1 MSISAPS
8 SLHHVKTVEVRR
20 KPTARIRIDRLLNA
34 RYGGTQ
40 GHRRGCNFSAR
51 VAVVTARPDIV
62 LLGPEWPTRALLRAQ
77 LAEEG
82 YNVLATDMWPIPR
95 QYLRSDTKPR
105 AMLIDLQ
112 GLPHPRAVLDEVRY
126 LIPPADVVVLASM
139 ATIPIDEL
147 RQLGFRVIPRPV
159 TMREIVT
166 VLAGMLTP

>member
-1 MSISAPS
+1 
-8 SLHHVKTVEVRR
+8 VKTVEVRL
-20 KPTARIRIDRLLNA
+20 KPAARIRIDRLLNA
-34 RYGGTQ
+34 RYGDTQ

-139 ATIPIDEL
+139 ATIPIEEL

-159 TMREIVT
+159 TMHEIVT
-166 VLAGMLTP
+166 VLAGMLKT